1 MTLNRLLLVSA
12 TALGLVAAT
21 HRAAGGQ
28 IYGFRSGVASSSILG
43 DYHDGVGSDAR
54 HGFTV
59 SAFYRFALGSLFS
72 IQPEL
77 GWTSKGDAGE
87 LSFTY
92 VPPTGPPT
100 PVTISN
106 SFEHRIDYLE
116 IPVLLRIAAPNGSL
130 FEPYLLAGPQ
140 VGFRTGSGMEMEIV
154 PAEFANP
161 RVQPASIFEN
171 VGTFDDPHYRDV
183 DWSMIAG
190 GGLAFGRAPFRIVV
204 DARYALGLTG
214 TFANADASI
223 AHNGSWLTTLGI
235 ELR

>member
-1 MTLNRLLLVSA
+1 MTLNRLLLASA
-12 TALGLVAAT
+12 TALALVAVT

-28 IYGFRSGVASSSILG
+28 IYGFRSGLASSSILG
-43 DYHDGVGSDAR
+43 GYRDGLASDTR
-54 HGFTV
+54 LGFTV
-59 SAFYRFALGSLFS
+59 SAFYRFALGDLFS

-77 GWTSKGDAGE
+77 GWTSKGDKGE
-87 LSFTY
+87 LSLTY

-100 PVTISN
+100 PVTIGN
-106 SFEHRIDYLE
+106 SFEQRIDYLE

-140 VGFRTGSGMEMEIV
+140 VGFRTGSGLEMEID
-154 PAEFANP
+154 A
-161 RVQPASIFEN
+161 
-171 VGTFDDPHYRDV
+171 GTFDDPHYRDV

-204 DARYALGLTG
+204 DARYAYGLTG